1 MLIHPTPCA
10 LTESKLLAF
19 FAKDSQDRVVEVGVC
34 KGANKTMS
42 NVLQHQSNQNA
53 KAFLAHTKN
62 KASLTEAN
70 CIHNKMLALDCV

>member
-1 MLIHPTPCA
+1 MCTHRVKA
-10 LTESKLLAF
+10 VGF
-19 FAKDSQDRVVEVGVC
+19 FAKDSQDSVVEVGVC

-42 NVLQHQSNQNA
+42 NVLQDHQNA
-53 KAFLAHTKN
+53 KAFLAHTN